1 MTTAFIK
8 PSTLLC
14 MALATLPSCR
24 AQQAAMPLS
33 PMPHEQVGEHS
44 PSVFLVMYDAEVGKQ
59 PLLQAIKDYGC
70 EIIYD
75 YRIINGMALK
85 KPSDKTLEQTMQHFR
100 QVKGVLTVEY
110 DHITRLTDPV
120 RPKLEVQ

>member
-1 MTTAFIK
+1 
-8 PSTLLC
+8 
-14 MALATLPSCR
+14 
-24 AQQAAMPLS
+24 
-33 PMPHEQVGEHS
+33 MPHEQVGEHS

-85 KPSDKTLEQTMQHFR
+85 KPNDKTLEQTMQHFR
-100 QVKGVLTVEY
+100 QVKGVLTVDY